1 MPLSNL
7 VDSGKMRYNGC
18 GNGHPDTHA
27 GGLEFMGKAIIT
39 VVSDA
44 GGTSRLIDDKHATT
58 IGKTSL
64 LHRPRIAIGAPFVA
78 PEQGEIRC
86 LENAWSYHDLSGR
99 EGTFINGVPL
109 TDIINEKTSPDTP
122 DKEAPQTYMIPGRE
136 SAYVNEWTDR
146 QVLYNE
152 VVSKNLHLYVL
163 ESEEGLE
170 DFLSE
175 SD

>member
-1 MPLSNL
+1 M
-7 VDSGKMRYNGC
+7 
-18 GNGHPDTHA
+18 
-27 GGLEFMGKAIIT
+27 
-39 VVSDA
+39 
-44 GGTSRLIDDKHATT
+44 
-58 IGKTSL
+58 
-64 LHRPRIAIGAPFVA
+64 
-78 PEQGEIRC
+78 
-86 LENAWSYHDLSGR
+86 
-99 EGTFINGVPL
+99 

-122 DKEAPQTYMIPGRE
+122 DKEAPQTYTIPGRE

-152 VVSKNLHLYVL
+152 VVSKNLHLYVP